1 MHMSSKRI
9 QNQALLLLC
18 VGLTCALV
26 VVWTL
31 SSSAQP
37 PKPDVLESD
46 HDLEK
51 MQTEVHRQL
60 VEAAKRRALAKKH
73 REQALKLAYKAAE
86 DRITAT
92 ILKRKAVFA
101 KKEAVLEKDEKA
113 TESAENRV
121 KEVKAKS
128 ARLDAAADK
137 DVAQALSSA
146 PDPIFS
152 RLTSSDCTPRSAL
165 T

>member
-1 MHMSSKRI
+1 MSSTRI

-37 PKPDVLESD
+37 PDVLESD

-101 KKEAVLEKDEKA
+101 EKEAVLEKDEKA
-113 TESAENRV
+113 TESAESRV

-152 RLTSSDCTPRSAL
+152 RAHARPSFA
-165 T
+165 